1 MTRAAKAAKRAS
13 AAAKAGA
20 GIEFISTKFIS
31 IFLELH
37 LLVAVVLLIAH
48 AQYCSVASDSLGAKK
63 KGKGSAE
70 VKVPDT
76 VMRVAACVRAR
87 FWRANLMRFD
97 FRLRRKIKSSRTVR
111 DRASTPLLALLRS
124 IFAPFFCIST
134 KCFGDARGICREDEE
149 EELLRTLLRRRGEKE
164 AQVDK
169 ERREHEEKSRRF
181 ARVLRARQ
189 ACVASRPNPRAV

>member
-1 MTRAAKAAKRAS
+1 
-13 AAAKAGA
+13 
-20 GIEFISTKFIS
+20 
-31 IFLELH
+31 
-37 LLVAVVLLIAH
+37 LLVAAVLLIAH
-48 AQYCSVASDSLGAKK
+48 AQFCSVASDSLGAKK

-76 VMRVAACVRAR
+76 VLRVAACTRAQ
-87 FWRANLMRFD
+87 FWRANLMRYD

-111 DRASTPLLALLRS
+111 DRASTPLLALPRS
-124 IFAPFFCIST
+124 IFAPFFPASPR

-181 ARVLRARQ
+181 ARVLRARRS
-189 ACVASRPNPRAV
+189 CVASRPNPRAV